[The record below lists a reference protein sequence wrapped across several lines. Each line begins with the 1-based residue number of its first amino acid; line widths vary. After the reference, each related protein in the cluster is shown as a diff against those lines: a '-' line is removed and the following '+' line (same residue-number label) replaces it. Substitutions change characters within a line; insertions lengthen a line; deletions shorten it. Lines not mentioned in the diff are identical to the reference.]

1 MTPRFDD
8 SSFTVA
14 IVGCGGFIGSHLL
27 DAVLERTRW
36 RVFGVD
42 LDFYRLQHRLNHER
56 CEFLC
61 ADLAD
66 PAVVERIA
74 QFPLVVNLAA
84 ICTPSRYMGEACEVI
99 RSNYDHP
106 AALAEACAKSGAWL
120 VHFSTSEIYG
130 KTAADSGELVEDSTP
145 AVFGPVTASRWSY
158 ATAKLLAERFI
169 AGLSGLRWTVVRPF
183 NFVGPYMDFMPG
195 VDGEGIP
202 RVLANF
208 STALLRG
215 EPLKLVNGG
224 KAKRCFT
231 SVHDAIDFLFALFDA
246 GLGCALSFGV
256 GDSPDSGCKTAAGAG
271 HSGRD
276 AAGVSKVGSAP
287 GASELKVGAAPGA
300 GVSKVGAAPGAG
312 ELKVGA
318 ASNAGVFSQ
327 AFNVGNAGNEVS
339 IAELAQK
346 MRTIFAKVRGVDVS
360 SLPEPQSVSGE
371 EYYGA
376 GYDDS
381 MRRMPSV
388 AKAERLLG
396 FRARIPLDTALEE
409 SLSWFVMHYSV

>member
-1 MTPRFDD
+1 MLPQFDD
-8 SSFTVA
+8 TSVTVA

-27 DAVLERTRW
+27 DAILERTRW

-42 LDFYRLQHRLNHER
+42 LDFYRVQHRLNHER

-66 PAVVERIA
+66 PAVVERLA
-74 QFPLVVNLAA
+74 KFPLVVNLAA
-84 ICTPSRYMGEACEVI
+84 ICTPSRYMAESCEVI

-106 AALAEACAKSGAWL
+106 AALATACARSGAWL

-130 KTAADSGELVEDSTP
+130 RTAPDSGELVEDSTP
-145 AVFGPVTASRWSY
+145 VLLGPVTASRWSY

-169 AGLSGLRWTVVRPF
+169 AGLPGLKWTVVRPF

-231 SVHDAIDFLFALFDA
+231 SFHDAVDFLCALFALGADPKRS
-246 GLGCALSFGV
+246 GGV
-256 GDSPDSGCKTAAGAG
+256 
-271 HSGRD
+271 
-276 AAGVSKVGSAP
+276 
-287 GASELKVGAAPGA
+287 L
-300 GVSKVGAAPGAG
+300 
-312 ELKVGA
+312 
-318 ASNAGVFSQ
+318 SQ
-327 AFNVGNAGNEVS
+327 AFNVGNPANELS
-339 IAELAQK
+339 IAELAGK
-346 MRTIFAKVRGVDVS
+346 MRSIFAKVRGVDVS
-360 SLPEPQSVSGE
+360 TLPEPQVVSGE
-371 EYYGA
+371 EYYGV

-381 MRRMPSV
+381 MRRLPSV
-388 AKAERLLG
+388 VKADSLLG
-396 FRARIPLDTALEE
+396 FKARIPLDVALEE
-409 SLSWFVMHYSV
+409 SLSWFVKHYDTGASS

>member
-106 AALAEACAKSGAWL
+106 AALASACAKSGAWL

-169 AGLSGLRWTVVRPF
+169 AGLPGLRWTVVRPF

-256 GDSPDSGCKTAAGAG
+256 GDSPDAGCKTAAGAG

-276 AAGVSKVGSAP
+276 AV
-287 GASELKVGAAPGA
+287 
-300 GVSKVGAAPGAG
+300 GVSKVGAAPGA
-312 ELKVGA
+312 
-318 ASNAGVFSQ
+318 SVFSQ

-339 IAELAQK
+339 IADLAQK
-346 MRTIFAKVRGVDVS
+346 MRAIFAKVRGVDVS
-360 SLPEPQSVSGE
+360 TLPEPQSVSGE
-371 EYYGA
+371 EYYGT

-388 AKAERLLG
+388 TKAERLLG

-409 SLSWFVMHYSV
+409 SLSWFVKHYSV

>member
-1 MTPRFDD
+1 MLPQFDD
-8 SSFTVA
+8 TSVTVA

-27 DAVLERTRW
+27 DAILERTRW

-42 LDFYRLQHRLNHER
+42 LDFYRVQHRLNHER

-66 PAVVERIA
+66 PAVVERLA
-74 QFPLVVNLAA
+74 KFPLVVNLAA
-84 ICTPSRYMGEACEVI
+84 ICTPSRYMAESCEVI

-106 AALAEACAKSGAWL
+106 AALATACARSGAWL

-130 KTAADSGELVEDSTP
+130 RTAPDSGELVEDSTP
-145 AVFGPVTASRWSY
+145 VLLGPVTASRWSY

-169 AGLSGLRWTVVRPF
+169 AGLPGLKWTVVRPF

-231 SVHDAIDFLFALFDA
+231 SVHDAIDFLFALFAA
-246 GLGCALSFGV
+246 GGTV
-256 GDSPDSGCKTAAGAG
+256 TDSGSGTA
-271 HSGRD
+271 
-276 AAGVSKVGSAP
+276 P
-287 GASELKVGAAPGA
+287 
-300 GVSKVGAAPGAG
+300 
-312 ELKVGA
+312 
-318 ASNAGVFSQ
+318 GVFSQ
-327 AFNVGNAGNEVS
+327 AFNVGNSENEVT
-339 IAELAQK
+339 IAELAGK
-346 MRTIFAKVRGVDVS
+346 MRSIFAKVRGVDVS
-360 SLPEPQSVSGE
+360 ALPEPQNVSGE

-388 AKAERLLG
+388 AKAQRLLG
-396 FRARIPLDTALEE
+396 FKARIPLDVALEE
-409 SLSWFVMHYSV
+409 SLSWFVKHYSVEQ

>member
-1 MTPRFDD
+1 MNLRFDD
-8 SSFTVA
+8 NSITVA

-42 LDFYRLQHRLNHER
+42 LDFYRLQHRLNDER

-61 ADLAD
+61 ADLAE
-66 PAVVERIA
+66 PSVVERIA

-106 AALAEACAKSGAWL
+106 AALATACAKSGSWL

-130 KTAADSGELVEDSTP
+130 RTAPDSGELEEDSTP

-169 AGLSGLRWTVVRPF
+169 AGLPDLKWTVVRPF

-231 SVHDAIDFLFALFDA
+231 SVHDAVDFLFALFSA
-246 GLGCALSFGV
+246 GGAVSMNAG
-256 GDSPDSGCKTAAGAG
+256 SGTA
-271 HSGRD
+271 
-276 AAGVSKVGSAP
+276 P
-287 GASELKVGAAPGA
+287 
-300 GVSKVGAAPGAG
+300 
-312 ELKVGA
+312 
-318 ASNAGVFSQ
+318 GVFSQ
-327 AFNVGNAGNEVS
+327 AFNVGNSENEVT
-339 IAELAQK
+339 IAELAGK
-346 MRTIFAKVRGVDVS
+346 MRLIFAKVHGVDVS
-360 SLPEPQSVSGE
+360 TLPEPQVVSGE

-388 AKAERLLG
+388 AKAQRLLG
-396 FRARIPLDTALEE
+396 FKARVPLEVALEE
-409 SLSWFVMHYSV
+409 SLSWFVKHYDTGASS

>member
-130 KTAADSGELVEDSTP
+130 RTSPDSGELIEDETP

-169 AGLSGLRWTVVRPF
+169 AGLPGLRWTVVRPF

-246 GLGCALSFGV
+246 GLGCTLGSGNETVSGA
-256 GDSPDSGCKTAAGAG
+256 GCKTAAGAG

-276 AAGVSKVGSAP
+276 AVGVSKVGSAP
-287 GASELKVGAAPGA
+287 D
-300 GVSKVGAAPGAG
+300 
-312 ELKVGA
+312 
-318 ASNAGVFSQ
+318 AGVFSQ
-327 AFNVGNAGNEVS
+327 AFNVGNAENEVS

-346 MRTIFAKVRGVDVS
+346 MRTIFAKLRGVDVS
-360 SLPEPQSVSGE
+360 SLPEPQAVAGE

-409 SLSWFVMHYSV
+409 SLSWFVKHYDVAETCHCEEP

>member
-1 MTPRFDD
+1 MNLQLNDR
-8 SSFTVA
+8 SVTVA

-42 LDFYRLQHRLNHER
+42 VDFYRLQHRLNHER

-66 PAVVERIA
+66 PEVVARVA
-74 QFPLVVNLAA
+74 QCPLVVNLAA
-84 ICTPSRYMGEACEVI
+84 ICTPSRYMCEAPAVI

-106 AALAEACAKSGAWL
+106 AALADACAKSGSWL

-130 KTAADSGELVEDSTP
+130 KTAAESGELEEDST
-145 AVFGPVTASRWSY
+145 ALTFGPVTASRWSY
-158 ATAKLLAERFI
+158 ATAKLLTERYI
-169 AGLSGLRWTVVRPF
+169 AGLPGLKWTVVRPF

-208 STALLRG
+208 STALLCG

-231 SVHDAIDFLFALFDA
+231 SVHDAVDFLFALFMA
-246 GLGCALSFGV
+246 
-256 GDSPDSGCKTAAGAG
+256 DSGAAQ
-271 HSGRD
+271 
-276 AAGVSKVGSAP
+276 
-287 GASELKVGAAPGA
+287 
-300 GVSKVGAAPGAG
+300 
-312 ELKVGA
+312 
-318 ASNAGVFSQ
+318 SQ
-327 AFNVGNAGNEVS
+327 AFNVGNPDNELS

-346 MRTIFAKVRGVDVS
+346 MRKIYADIRGVDVAT
-360 SLPEPQSVSGE
+360 LPEPQVVSGE

-381 MRRMPSV
+381 MRRMPCV
-388 AKAERLLG
+388 EKANRLLG
-396 FRARIPLDTALEE
+396 FRAETPIDVCLRE
-409 SLSWFVMHYSV
+409 SLAWFVKHYSV

>member
-1 MTPRFDD
+1 MLPQFDD
-8 SSFTVA
+8 TSVTVA

-27 DAVLERTRW
+27 DAILERTRW

-42 LDFYRLQHRLNHER
+42 LDFYRVQHRLNHER

-66 PAVVERIA
+66 PAVVERLA
-74 QFPLVVNLAA
+74 KFPLVVNLAA
-84 ICTPSRYMGEACEVI
+84 ICTPSRYMAESCEVI

-106 AALAEACAKSGAWL
+106 AALATACARSGAWL

-130 KTAADSGELVEDSTP
+130 RTAPDSGELVEDSTP
-145 AVFGPVTASRWSY
+145 VLLGPVTASRWSY

-169 AGLSGLRWTVVRPF
+169 AGLPGLKWTVVRPF

-231 SVHDAIDFLFALFDA
+231 SVHDAVDFLFALFA
-246 GLGCALSFGV
+246 
-256 GDSPDSGCKTAAGAG
+256 
-271 HSGRD
+271 
-276 AAGVSKVGSAP
+276 
-287 GASELKVGAAPGA
+287 VGADPKRCG
-300 GVSKVGAAPGAG
+300 GV
-312 ELKVGA
+312 L
-318 ASNAGVFSQ
+318 SQ
-327 AFNVGNAGNEVS
+327 AFNVGNPANELS
-339 IAELAQK
+339 IAELAGK
-346 MRTIFAKVRGVDVS
+346 MRSIFAKVRGVDVS
-360 SLPEPQSVSGE
+360 TLPEPQVVSGE
-371 EYYGA
+371 EYYGV

-381 MRRMPSV
+381 MRRLPSV
-388 AKAERLLG
+388 EKAERLLG
-396 FRARIPLDTALEE
+396 FKAQTPIDVVLRE
-409 SLSWFVMHYSV
+409 SLTWFVGHYSNTSHLDADSTSS

>member
-1 MTPRFDD
+1 MHPQFDD
-8 SSFTVA
+8 TSVTVA

-27 DAVLERTRW
+27 DAILERTRW

-42 LDFYRLQHRLNHER
+42 LDFYRVQHRLNHER

-66 PAVVERIA
+66 PAVVERLA
-74 QFPLVVNLAA
+74 KFPLVVNLAA
-84 ICTPSRYMGEACEVI
+84 ICTPSRYMAESCEVI

-106 AALAEACAKSGAWL
+106 AALATACARSGAWL

-130 KTAADSGELVEDSTP
+130 RTAPDSGELVEDSTP
-145 AVFGPVTASRWSY
+145 VLLGPVTASRWSY

-169 AGLSGLRWTVVRPF
+169 AGLPGLKWTVVRPF

-231 SVHDAIDFLFALFDA
+231 SVHDAVDFLFALFA
-246 GLGCALSFGV
+246 
-256 GDSPDSGCKTAAGAG
+256 
-271 HSGRD
+271 
-276 AAGVSKVGSAP
+276 
-287 GASELKVGAAPGA
+287 VGADPKRCG
-300 GVSKVGAAPGAG
+300 GI
-312 ELKVGA
+312 L
-318 ASNAGVFSQ
+318 SQ
-327 AFNVGNAGNEVS
+327 AFNVGNPANELS
-339 IAELAQK
+339 IAELAGK
-346 MRTIFAKVRGVDVS
+346 MRSIFAKVRGVDVS
-360 SLPEPQSVSGE
+360 TLPEPQVVSGE
-371 EYYGA
+371 EYYGV

-381 MRRMPSV
+381 MRRLPSV
-388 AKAERLLG
+388 VKADSLLG
-396 FRARIPLDTALEE
+396 FKARIPLDVALEE
-409 SLSWFVMHYSV
+409 SLSWFVKHYDTGASS

>member
-1 MTPRFDD
+1 MLPQFDD
-8 SSFTVA
+8 TSVTVA

-27 DAVLERTRW
+27 DAILERTRW

-42 LDFYRLQHRLNHER
+42 LDFYRVQHRLNHER

-66 PAVVERIA
+66 PAVVERLA
-74 QFPLVVNLAA
+74 KFPLVVNLAA
-84 ICTPSRYMGEACEVI
+84 ICTPSRYMAESCEVI

-106 AALAEACAKSGAWL
+106 AALATACARSGAWL

-130 KTAADSGELVEDSTP
+130 RTAPDSGELVEDSTP
-145 AVFGPVTASRWSY
+145 VLLGPVTVSRWSY

-169 AGLSGLRWTVVRPF
+169 AGLPGLKWTVVRPF

-215 EPLKLVNGG
+215 ESLKLVNGG

-231 SVHDAIDFLFALFDA
+231 SVHDAVDFLFALFA
-246 GLGCALSFGV
+246 
-256 GDSPDSGCKTAAGAG
+256 
-271 HSGRD
+271 
-276 AAGVSKVGSAP
+276 
-287 GASELKVGAAPGA
+287 VGADPKRCG
-300 GVSKVGAAPGAG
+300 GI
-312 ELKVGA
+312 L
-318 ASNAGVFSQ
+318 SQ
-327 AFNVGNAGNEVS
+327 AFNVGNPANELS
-339 IAELAQK
+339 IAELAGK
-346 MRTIFAKVRGVDVS
+346 MRSIFAKVRGVDVS
-360 SLPEPQSVSGE
+360 TLPEPQVVSGE
-371 EYYGA
+371 EYYGV

-381 MRRMPSV
+381 MRRLPSV
-388 AKAERLLG
+388 VKAERLLG
-396 FRARIPLDTALEE
+396 FKARIPLDVALEE
-409 SLSWFVMHYSV
+409 SLSWFVKHYDTGASS

>member
-66 PAVVERIA
+66 PAVVEHIA

-130 KTAADSGELVEDSTP
+130 KTAVESGELVEDSTP
-145 AVFGPVTASRWSY
+145 AVFGPVAASRWSY

-169 AGLSGLRWTVVRPF
+169 AGLPGLRWTVVRPF

-246 GLGCALSFGV
+246 GLGCSLG
-256 GDSPDSGCKTAAGAG
+256 SGNETVPGAG

-276 AAGVSKVGSAP
+276 AAGVSKVS
-287 GASELKVGAAPGA
+287 AAPG
-300 GVSKVGAAPGAG
+300 
-312 ELKVGA
+312 
-318 ASNAGVFSQ
+318 AGVFSQ
-327 AFNVGNAGNEVS
+327 AFNVGNAENEVS

-346 MRTIFAKVRGVDVS
+346 MRAIFAKVRGVDVS
-360 SLPEPQSVSGE
+360 TLPEPQSVSGE

-409 SLSWFVMHYSV
+409 SLSWFVKHYSV

>member
-1 MTPRFDD
+1 MLPQFDD
-8 SSFTVA
+8 TSVTVA

-27 DAVLERTRW
+27 DAILERTRW

-42 LDFYRLQHRLNHER
+42 LDFYRVQHRLNHER

-66 PAVVERIA
+66 PAVVERLA
-74 QFPLVVNLAA
+74 KFPLVVNLAA
-84 ICTPSRYMGEACEVI
+84 ICTPSRYMAESCEVI

-106 AALAEACAKSGAWL
+106 AALATACARSGAWL

-130 KTAADSGELVEDSTP
+130 RTAPDSGELVEDSTP
-145 AVFGPVTASRWSY
+145 VLLGPVTASRWSY

-169 AGLSGLRWTVVRPF
+169 AGLPGLKWTVVRPF

-231 SVHDAIDFLFALFDA
+231 SVHDAVDFLFALFA
-246 GLGCALSFGV
+246 
-256 GDSPDSGCKTAAGAG
+256 
-271 HSGRD
+271 
-276 AAGVSKVGSAP
+276 
-287 GASELKVGAAPGA
+287 VGADPKRCG
-300 GVSKVGAAPGAG
+300 GI
-312 ELKVGA
+312 L
-318 ASNAGVFSQ
+318 SQ
-327 AFNVGNAGNEVS
+327 AFNVGNPANELS
-339 IAELAQK
+339 IAELAGK
-346 MRTIFAKVRGVDVS
+346 MRSIFAKVRGVDVS
-360 SLPEPQSVSGE
+360 TLPEPQVVSGE
-371 EYYGA
+371 EYYGV

-381 MRRMPSV
+381 MRRLPSV
-388 AKAERLLG
+388 VKAESLLG
-396 FRARIPLDTALEE
+396 FKARIPLDVALEE
-409 SLSWFVMHYSV
+409 SLSWFVKHYDTGASS

>member
-1 MTPRFDD
+1 MNLRFDD
-8 SSFTVA
+8 SSVTVA

-74 QFPLVVNLAA
+74 RFPLVVNLAA

-106 AALAEACAKSGAWL
+106 AALATACAKNGSWL

-130 KTAADSGELVEDSTP
+130 RTAPDSGELVEDSAP
-145 AVFGPVTASRWSY
+145 AVFGPVAASRWSY
-158 ATAKLLAERFI
+158 ATAKLLAERYI
-169 AGLSGLRWTVVRPF
+169 AGLPGLRWTVVRPF

-231 SVHDAIDFLFALFDA
+231 SVHDAVDFLFALFA
-246 GLGCALSFGV
+246 A
-256 GDSPDSGCKTAAGAG
+256 PDS
-271 HSGRD
+271 
-276 AAGVSKVGSAP
+276 
-287 GASELKVGAAPGA
+287 
-300 GVSKVGAAPGAG
+300 
-312 ELKVGA
+312 
-318 ASNAGVFSQ
+318 GVFSQ
-327 AFNVGNAGNEVS
+327 AFNVGNPENEVS

-346 MRTIFAKVRGVDVS
+346 MRSIFAKVRGVDVFT
-360 SLPEPQSVSGE
+360 LPEPQVVSGE

-388 AKAERLLG
+388 TKAERLLG
-396 FRARIPLDTALEE
+396 FNARIPLDVALEE
-409 SLSWFVMHYSV
+409 SLSWFVKHYSVEQ

>member
-1 MTPRFDD
+1 MNLRLDD
-8 SSFTVA
+8 SSITVA

-74 QFPLVVNLAA
+74 KFPLVVNLAA

-106 AALAEACAKSGAWL
+106 AALAEACAKSGSWL

-130 KTAADSGELVEDSTP
+130 KTTPDSGELLEDETP
-145 AVFGPVTASRWSY
+145 AVFGPVSASRWSY

-169 AGLSGLRWTVVRPF
+169 AGLPGLRWTVVRPF

-231 SVHDAIDFLFALFDA
+231 SVHDAVDFLFALFDA
-246 GLGCALSFGV
+246 GSDPERC
-256 GDSPDSGCKTAAGAG
+256 
-271 HSGRD
+271 
-276 AAGVSKVGSAP
+276 AGV
-287 GASELKVGAAPGA
+287 L
-300 GVSKVGAAPGAG
+300 
-312 ELKVGA
+312 
-318 ASNAGVFSQ
+318 SQ
-327 AFNVGNAGNEVS
+327 AFNVGNAENEVS
-339 IAELAQK
+339 VAELAAK
-346 MRTIFAKVRGVDVS
+346 MRSIFAKVRGVDVS
-360 SLPEPQSVSGE
+360 TLPEPQVVSGE

-381 MRRMPSV
+381 MRRLPSV
-388 AKAERLLG
+388 EKAQRLLG
-396 FRARIPLDTALEE
+396 FKAAIPLDTALEE
-409 SLSWFVMHYSV
+409 SLSWFVKHYSV